1 MDATLEQRRYAKGL
15 AVRDKAVTSACQ
27 RFALQGYGGCSV
39 ADLAAAA
46 GITRNQLFHHFN
58 SKENLSLACVERAR
72 QCWWDDV
79 LTPAKIY
86 PEPIKRLVYILSKL
100 AECHSD
106 PDWPY
111 ARLLLV
117 LAVSQADPPPAVG
130 QAVQA
135 TLVEIFQE
143 LRTVLKE
150 LKRGSPLPGGFK
162 ARAVAAQ
169 LLASLLGAAA
179 LASLGDTIP
188 TNEIYDNLSGLFTAN
203 TFSRLKASP
212 PRDLY

>member
-15 AVRDKAVTSACQ
+15 AVRDKAVTSACRQ
-27 RFALQGYGGCSV
+27 FAVQGYAGCSV

-46 GITRNQLFHHFN
+46 GITRNQLFHHFS
-58 SKENLSLACVERAR
+58 SKENLSLACIERAR

-79 LTPAKIY
+79 LTPARIY
-86 PEPIKRLVYILSKL
+86 PEPINRLVCVLSKL
-100 AECHSD
+100 SEYHFD

-117 LAVSQADPPPAVG
+117 LAASQADPPPAVG
-130 QAVQA
+130 QAVKA
-135 TLVEIFQE
+135 VLAEVFQE

-150 LKRGSPLPGGFK
+150 LKRSSPLPGGFK

-179 LASLGDTIP
+179 LASVGDTIP
-188 TNEIYDNLSGLFTAN
+188 ANEIYDNLSGLLTAN
-203 TFSRLKASP
+203 TFSRL
-212 PRDLY
+212 